1 MIKKLSLLPFF
12 IFIFNSTFSQ
22 EKYEDSIKEIIKKD
36 FALIKPAD
44 LKNLVPFATENGMG
58 YLNSKNNK
66 IVVKPNYYK
75 LDFAKPNLRGDYNTV
90 AYFEINNKTKEVEV
104 FLQNWEIFENSLTKN
119 PPSQTDSNG
128 FYLVNN
134 EIISFSNTYT

>member
-44 LKNLVPFATENGMG
+44 L
-58 YLNSKNNK
+58 
-66 IVVKPNYYK
+66 
-75 LDFAKPNLRGDYNTV
+75 
-90 AYFEINNKTKEVEV
+90 
-104 FLQNWEIFENSLTKN
+104 
-119 PPSQTDSNG
+119 
-128 FYLVNN
+128 
-134 EIISFSNTYT
+134 